1 MSLYVFL
8 GQNIALESKYGSRI
22 PWSPHRQNALNFGL
36 GNRHL
41 WITPLQVFHGA
52 PNSNAV
58 FIASFAGFIVGT
70 HDTGGAR
77 ELPKLDRVLRLSR
90 SALPFFLH
98 LHSPLPDCRKG
109 ETPNLYIRF
118 ILAIRREAL
127 DKSRGRSACTR
138 LHALAG
144 WDSGQGDWGQL
155 HSSPPHEAGTKQLHR

>member
-1 MSLYVFL
+1 MSLYVFI
-8 GQNIALESKYGSRI
+8 GQNLALESKYGSRI

-70 HDTGGAR
+70 HDTRGAR

-109 ETPNLYIRF
+109 ETPNFYIRF
-118 ILAIRREAL
+118 IFAILREAL
-127 DKSRGRSACTR
+127 DKSRGM
-138 LHALAG
+138 
-144 WDSGQGDWGQL
+144 
-155 HSSPPHEAGTKQLHR
+155 